1 MSRIIFMNF
10 PTSEIETEQ
19 LGVTLNYPS
28 KMSRNLLPF
37 LYQTRTLQFSCR
49 RPVSLA
55 VTQKAGIITNNKRS
69 RGPDNSIPFQWD
81 DEEQASSHDIPE
93 QEGTLTPSETEVFKS
108 IFDEIAQG
116 RLPKAKK
123 RPESAEEQ
131 AEHTAKRPAKKTSSP
146 EVSGGS
152 LVDQAHRARSDPN
165 FLKQFPAS
173 LQNAAQNA
181 LGKFKLAPSR
191 PKLRTLAE
199 LDKAEAKQM
208 AVWARYE
215 KIREEEKLRVETLM
229 KACKTDAELWEVME
243 DEVFSLPGTL
253 KIGEPNEKGKKKK
266 KKAAKETAEET
277 TVEKKAAKTEQPP
290 LLKEGRRIMDIHG
303 PLYTYYL
310 STGMK
315 LLDTAFLKPSIL
327 ALNVIPRI
335 RDLGLSSYVLGVS
348 TPLFAKLADIQWK
361 RFGDAAAALDALD
374 EMQSVGL
381 HPNEEV
387 EKLVDEISSH
397 LHSCTWGAQG
407 PFVMAMMESPPYD
420 ASLTTRLERWESVI
434 AESRPRQPKREVE

>member
-1 MSRIIFMNF
+1 
-10 PTSEIETEQ
+10 
-19 LGVTLNYPS
+19 
-28 KMSRNLLPF
+28 MSRNLLPF
-37 LYQTRTLQFSCR
+37 LYQTRTLQFACR
-49 RPVSLA
+49 RPVSLL
-55 VTQKAGIITNNKRS
+55 VTQKAGIITKNRRS
-69 RGPDNSIPFQWD
+69 NRPDNSIPFQWD
-81 DEEQASSHDIPE
+81 DEEQASSHDISE
-93 QEGTLTPSETEVFKS
+93 QEGTLTPTESEIFKS

-123 RPESAEEQ
+123 RPGSAEEQ
-131 AEHTAKRPAKKTSSP
+131 AEQTAQRPAKKTSK
-146 EVSGGS
+146 ELSGGS
-152 LVDQAHRARSDPN
+152 LVDQARSAQSNPN

-181 LGKFKLAPSR
+181 LGKFKLAPAR
-191 PKLRTLAE
+191 PKLRDLTE

-215 KIREEEKLRVETLM
+215 KIREVEKLRVEKLM
-229 KACKTDAELWEVME
+229 KACKTDTKLWEVME
-243 DEVFSLPGTL
+243 EEVFSLPGKL
-253 KIGEPNEKGKKKK
+253 KIGEPDGREKKKQ
-266 KKAAKETAEET
+266 KKAAKSTAKET
-277 TVEKKAAKTEQPP
+277 TVEETATKAEQPP
-290 LLKEGRRIMDIHG
+290 LLKEGRRIMDVHG

-315 LLDTAFLKPSIL
+315 LLDTAFVKPSIL
-327 ALNVIPRI
+327 ALNIIPRI
-335 RDLGLSSYVLGVS
+335 KDLGLSSYVLGVS

-361 RFGDAAAALDALD
+361 RYGDAAAALDALD

-387 EKLVDEISSH
+387 EKLVEEISSH

-420 ASLTTRLERWESVI
+420 ASLTTRLERWENVI
-434 AESRPRQPKREVE
+434 AESRPRQPEPEPE